1 MYKDEVMNGIENLKT
16 HIKEMRDNDMEYN
29 QEQRDKM
36 INKTNI
42 IFNNIG
48 KDYAELS
55 RKIALFG
62 EKMVFLEEKTEKG
75 LESHDRDIEELKDF
89 FEDTMSQ
96 YKDKL
101 MEMLIKIKDFEGVF
115 DIDVF
120 IRKINRLTEKER
132 LHNDLISELKLSQT
146 RDMDILEAR
155 LIKLEEATI
164 KHSDILADYLEDRFK
179 KLQAQVDKIAWGLR
193 VLEEKQ

>member
-1 MYKDEVMNGIENLKT
+1 MYKDDGIENMKIY
-16 HIKEMRDNDMEYN
+16 IKDRRDNDLSYN
-29 QEQRDKM
+29 KEQRDKM
-36 INKTNI
+36 VNKTDI

-48 KDYAELS
+48 KEHAESLQ
-55 RKIALFG
+55 RMTLLGDKV
-62 EKMVFLEEKTEKG
+62 VFLEEKTEKG

-179 KLQAQVDKIAWGLR
+179 KLQAQVDKIAWGLQ
-193 VLEEKQ
+193 VLEEKH